1 MGLLI
6 SLFAMSAKSM
16 ASRIISKKA
25 RNQLIF
31 FVGSFSYGTS
41 SYGYDVRLAD
51 NIDQIKVFTNVV
63 EPEIDPKRM
72 KPSNFGTPRV
82 EVDDDGARYVMIPPH
97 SYLQGPTVE
106 YFRIPRDVLVIVL
119 GKSTYARSALICNV
133 TPIEPE
139 FEGKLTLQITNL
151 TNKHL
156 RVYLDEGVA
165 KLVFSTTDL

>member
-1 MGLLI
+1 MT
-6 SLFAMSAKSM
+6 
-16 ASRIISKKA
+16 
-25 RNQLIF
+25 
-31 FVGSFSYGTS
+31 VWDSY
-41 SYGYDVRLAD
+41 
-51 NIDQIKVFTNVV
+51 I
-63 EPEIDPKRM
+63 
-72 KPSNFGTPRV
+72 
-82 EVDDDGARYVMIPPH
+82 
-97 SYLQGPTVE
+97 QGPTME
-106 YFRIPRDVLVIVL
+106 YFRIPRDILVIVL